1 MSNMRRSSFYFKSFQ
16 LVILSVLLIIMSSC
30 SYFPAVA
37 PIDQNNI
44 DSEERSPVQVN
55 GSPVST
61 LFPDLIVDF
70 EEEKIVTEHA
80 TPPTE
85 EEPNNGDHKLMR
97 IALTFDDGPDLKY
110 TPQILDILNEKKVK
124 ATFFVVGIQVNKYP
138 EVVQRMEDEGHMI
151 GNHSY
156 SHSSFTK
163 LTAEQLKEEI
173 DRTDKKIEEII
184 GYTPEIVRPPYGAI
198 NDEVRA
204 NLESYGKE
212 VIIWNID
219 PRDWDGN
226 SVKDMLDNILTNAR
240 DGGNILLHSFGSKHV
255 KNTVELL
262 PTVIDRLEELG
273 YIFVTIDEL

>member
-1 MSNMRRSSFYFKSFQ
+1 MRRDNFYFKSFQ
-16 LVILSVLLIIMSSC
+16 FAISFVLLIVISAC
-30 SYFPAVA
+30 SYFPAIA
-37 PIDQNNI
+37 PLDNNDI
-44 DSEERSPVQVN
+44 NSEGPPPVQVE
-55 GSPVST
+55 GSTVST
-61 LFPDLIVDF
+61 LFPDLIVNF

-80 TPPTE
+80 TPPE
-85 EEPNNGDHKLMR
+85 DEKPNKGDQKTMR

-110 TPQILDILNEKKVK
+110 TPQILDILKEKNVK

-156 SHSSFTK
+156 THPSFTK
-163 LTAEQLKEEI
+163 LTADELKQEI
-173 DRTDKKIEEII
+173 ESTDKKIEGII

-204 NLESYGKE
+204 NLESYGKQ

-219 PRDWDGN
+219 PRDWDGT
-226 SVKDMLDNILTNAR
+226 SVDDMLDNILTNAR

-255 KNTVELL
+255 ANTVNLL
-262 PTVIDRLEELG
+262 PKVIDKLEELG
-273 YIFVTIDEL
+273 YIFVTIDELLD

>member
-1 MSNMRRSSFYFKSFQ
+1 MSNMRRNNFYFKSFQ
-16 LVILSVLLIIMSSC
+16 LVILSVLLTMMSAC
-30 SYFPAVA
+30 SYFPAIA
-37 PIDQNNI
+37 PIDQN
-44 DSEERSPVQVN
+44 DSEERPPVHVE
-55 GSPVST
+55 GYPVAT
-61 LFPDLIVDF
+61 FFPDLNIDF
-70 EEEKIVTEHA
+70 KEEKIVTEHA
-80 TPPTE
+80 TPPVKE
-85 EEPNNGDHKLMR
+85 EVNEGDQKSMR

-110 TPQILDILNEKKVK
+110 TPRILDILKEKNVK

-156 SHSSFTK
+156 SHPSFTK
-163 LTAEQLKEEI
+163 LTTEQLKQEI
-173 DRTDKKIEEII
+173 DETDEKIQAVI

-204 NLESYGKE
+204 ELESYGKQ

-226 SVKDMLDNILTNAR
+226 SVEDMLDNILTNAR

-255 KNTVELL
+255 ENTVKLL
-262 PTVIDRLEELG
+262 PTAIERLEELG

>member
-1 MSNMRRSSFYFKSFQ
+1 
-16 LVILSVLLIIMSSC
+16 LSSC
-30 SYFPAVA
+30 SYLPAIA
-37 PIDQNNI
+37 PSDQNNNN
-44 DSEERSPVQVN
+44 SEERPPVRVD
-55 GSPVST
+55 GSTVSN

-70 EEEKIVTEHA
+70 EEEKIVKEHA

-85 EEPNNGDHKLMR
+85 EQSNDGDHKLMR
-97 IALTFDDGPDLKY
+97 IAITFDDGPDLKY
-110 TPQILDILNEKKVK
+110 TPQILDILKEKKVK

-156 SHSSFTK
+156 THTSFTK
-163 LTAEQLKEEI
+163 LTAEQLKQEI
-173 DRTDKKIEEII
+173 DSTDKKIEEII

-212 VIIWNID
+212 VVIWNID
-219 PRDWDGN
+219 PRDWDGS
-226 SVKDMLDNILTNAR
+226 SVKAMLDNILTNAR

-262 PTVIDRLEELG
+262 PTVIDKLEQLG
-273 YIFVTIDEL
+273 YTFVTIDEL